1 MNFISDPPSVADYLF
16 LAFIIIAFIV
26 ISLTLIINICCNKCN
41 TDTYPDD
48 PEHDALINKFE
59 E

>member
-16 LAFIIIAFIV
+16 LVFIIIAFMVMFILIV
-26 ISLTLIINICCNKCN
+26 CQIGCNKCK

-48 PEHDALINKFE
+48 PETEALINKFE

>member
-1 MNFISDPPSVADYLF
+1 MNFISEIPSVADYLF

-26 ISLTLIINICCNKCN
+26 VLIILIVNICCKKCN

-48 PEHDALINKFE
+48 PEREALINKFE